1 MATEAQRERRRRKR
15 KKKQRNPDTLGPLPD
30 HIRFRKR
37 DLKKQIDRDAFGDSL
52 AGDMARAAEREDWA
66 EYNRIKE
73 ILYRTT

>member
-1 MATEAQRERRRRKR
+1 MGSRASKKRLRE
-15 KKKQRNPDTLGPLPD
+15 KKKRNPDTIGPLPD
-30 HIRFRKR
+30 EVRFRKR

-73 ILYRTT
+73 ILYRAT